1 MLRKDTIRMIKTDW
15 EPKVPSTNEIKRQ
28 MKKKQPHLAGSVRAA
43 LGKVIGS
50 SEKSIALPKKSIKFR
65 VR

>member
-1 MLRKDTIRMIKTDW
+1 MGTQGSINKRNK
-15 EPKVPSTNEIKRQ
+15 ETNE
-28 MKKKQPHLAGSVRAA
+28 KKQPHLAGSVRAA